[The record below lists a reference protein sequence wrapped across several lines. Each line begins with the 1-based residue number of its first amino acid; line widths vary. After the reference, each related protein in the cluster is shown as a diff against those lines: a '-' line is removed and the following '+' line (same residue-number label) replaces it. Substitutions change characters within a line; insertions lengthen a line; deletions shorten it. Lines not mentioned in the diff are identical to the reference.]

1 MKKTISVLISLLLLA
16 GMFFTGNLN
25 VAAEEVKMP
34 SDPDFDFE
42 NEYMYGD
49 YNAHSL
55 ADEDHQGKIE
65 TFEEKEIVYEIIN
78 YDHLLEILNSEG
90 NYLIQFSGSWCH
102 NTRAL
107 APAVQKL
114 AKSYGIRKIYMYDFH
129 FDNKADGN
137 TFIRMTNGKE
147 NVGVNYNYM
156 YGEIISQYLDNLDDW
171 VEYPSSTEAAITY
184 TNAEGKETT
193 VARLQEPFLFLY
205 NKDNK
210 ENNSS
215 ADVKRDKYPIVYAFE
230 EMVDRDANGVY
241 VSKKDASGE
250 VIKDAEGKPEREYIT
265 EAFEGRLEKLFQFIK
280 DNKIE
285 LASYDK
291 VATLKSKFASLT
303 DADKLALYPINYAQL
318 VWLLD
323 QPGKTYVLF
332 ANPSD
337 DAINKMVG
345 ELNQKALDANVKIY
359 LVDNRTDAGIVTKW
373 NYKDRESTDFLAD
386 DGMLKFMKEDLIAR
400 FFTNLEA
407 KDLTPGTLVAYQ
419 IDAVDTDGFPAPVV
433 DVTSN
438 AADLDRVLTSLK

>member
-1 MKKTISVLISLLLLA
+1 M
-16 GMFFTGNLN
+16 
-25 VAAEEVKMP
+25 
-34 SDPDFDFE
+34 
-42 NEYMYGD
+42 
-49 YNAHSL
+49 
-55 ADEDHQGKIE
+55 
-65 TFEEKEIVYEIIN
+65 
-78 YDHLLEILNSEG
+78 
-90 NYLIQFSGSWCH
+90 
-102 NTRAL
+102 
-107 APAVQKL
+107 
-114 AKSYGIRKIYMYDFH
+114 
-129 FDNKADGN
+129 
-137 TFIRMTNGKE
+137 
-147 NVGVNYNYM
+147 
-156 YGEIISQYLDNLDDW
+156 
-171 VEYPSSTEAAITY
+171 
-184 TNAEGKETT
+184 
-193 VARLQEPFLFLY
+193 
-205 NKDNK
+205 
-210 ENNSS
+210 
-215 ADVKRDKYPIVYAFE
+215 KRDKYPIVYAFE

-265 EAFEGRLEKLFQFIK
+265 EAFEGRLEKPFQFIK

-291 VATLKSKFASLT
+291 VAALKSKFASLA

-419 IDAVDTDGFPAPVV
+419 IDAVDADGFPAPVV